1 MKIRKMQI
9 VQCPVWEND
18 QKTDALEPRVLVV
31 FEQVLTLRGVADVK
45 RIGSMFLNKGVTLEQ
60 AQVALPADDDYSKE
74 IVFLP
79 KPDSTFF
86 RAVLR

>member
-1 MKIRKMQI
+1 MKIRKMQV

-31 FEQVLTLRGVADVK
+31 FEQTLTLRGVADTK
-45 RIGSMFLNKGVTLEQ
+45 RIGSMFLNRGVTLEE
-60 AQVALPADDDYSKE
+60 AQVALPVDDDYSKE
-74 IVFLP
+74 VVFLP